1 MTSHSGINKNPLI
14 LAAGLELYRRNIF
27 RITGLPVDSTARQIT
42 KRAEQLKLAA
52 ELGHVQNKA
61 IHELDITP
69 PPTNEQIQEALQR
82 IKEPELRLI
91 DEYFWFWP
99 MHEDGSQKDPAI
111 CALQEGKVQTALRIW
126 QEIENDPN
134 HGAIASHNLAVFDHM
149 TAIDCTFCQLTD
161 PTNVDVA
168 IRAGRAWMQSM
179 ERWERVAT
187 DDTLWEWLENRIRSI
202 DDPRLTTGLV
212 RRMEQ
217 GLPQALDKINAE
229 AALRFAESGDI
240 DAARMHIR
248 IMNQSHQG
256 LDDVEAVSEMILNPL
271 QRRIEQRIS
280 HAQKVATN
288 DGKSAVQIAQG
299 LLNECIPMMPIF
311 ELFHGDSHHKTELFD
326 QVAETA
332 NRLGAIYQK
341 TTDRNDGLVALLSH
355 AMTCATGADLKSRIH
370 ENIRVIEGNIRFE
383 KVLPAIDAIKNL
395 ASKKLDPSER
405 LRQMEQKIIPMAV
418 KLGNERI
425 GDKTLLDLL
434 ASTLRDISIEA
445 FNENDDIAI
454 ALKAIC
460 LAGDHARESQLKQQI
475 AKDRAIVE
483 DRLKRSICV
492 HCCKRTG
499 DSSCEH
505 EFAMHGDVRSEN
517 DGVGYGRIRYRSGKF
532 KVPRCLTCW
541 KKHQKARIE
550 GNMTFMLLFGVA
562 IIVGFIVMVNVGF
575 GGFWVIMIG
584 LIIAL
589 ICKSSIS
596 APDTNANKNALYHPN
611 IRELLSE
618 GWKFGDQPPQ
628 N

>member
-1 MTSHSGINKNPLI
+1 MTSHSAIQQNPLI
-14 LAAGLELYRRNIF
+14 LGAGLELYRRNVF
-27 RITGLPVDSTARQIT
+27 RITGLPIDSTARQIT

-61 IHELDITP
+61 IHELDIN
-69 PPTNEQIQEALQR
+69 PPTANEQIQEALQR

-111 CALQEGKVQTALRIW
+111 CALQEGKVQTALQIW
-126 QEIENDPN
+126 QEIENDPD
-134 HGAIASHNLAVFDHM
+134 HGSIAAHNLAVFDHM
-149 TAIDCTFCQLTD
+149 VAIDSTFSQLAD
-161 PTNVDVA
+161 PTNVDAA
-168 IRAGRAWMQSM
+168 IRAESAWKQAMD
-179 ERWERVAT
+179 RWETVAT
-187 DDTLWEWLENRIRSI
+187 DDALWDWLKNRIRSI

-229 AALRFAESGDI
+229 AALRFAECGDI
-240 DAARMHIR
+240 DAAQMHIR

-280 HAQKVATN
+280 HAQKAAAN
-288 DGKSAVQIAQG
+288 DGKLAVQIAQG

-311 ELFHGDSHHKTELFD
+311 ELFHGDSYHKTELFD

-332 NRLGAIYQK
+332 NRLGAVYQK

-355 AMTCATGADLKSRIH
+355 AMICATNAGLKSRIH

-383 KVLPAIDAIKNL
+383 KVLPIIEAIKNL
-395 ASKKLDPSER
+395 TSKKLGPSER
-405 LRQMEQKIIPMAV
+405 LRQMEQKIIPMAA
-418 KLGNERI
+418 KLGNEQI
-425 GDKTLLDLL
+425 GDKTLFDLL
-434 ASTLRDISIEA
+434 ASTLRNISIEA
-445 FNENDDIAI
+445 FNESEDMAI
-454 ALKAIC
+454 AQKAIC

-475 AKDRAIVE
+475 AKDRALVE

-492 HCCKRTG
+492 HCSKRMG

-505 EFAMHGDVRSEN
+505 EIAMYGNVKFDHLSGSE
-517 DGVGYGRIRYRSGKF
+517 RILYRSGKI
-532 KVPRCLTCW
+532 KVPRCLVCW
-541 KKHQKARIE
+541 KKHAKARNE
-550 GNMTFMLLFGVA
+550 GKITFLLLIVIS
-562 IIVGFIVMVNVGF
+562 IIVGIFVMKNISS
-575 GGFWVIMIG
+575 GGFWVMLIGVMI
-584 LIIAL
+584 AF
-589 ICKSSIS
+589 ICKLSIS
-596 APDTNANKNALYHPN
+596 APDTKANKKALTHPN
-611 IRELLSE
+611 IRELVSE